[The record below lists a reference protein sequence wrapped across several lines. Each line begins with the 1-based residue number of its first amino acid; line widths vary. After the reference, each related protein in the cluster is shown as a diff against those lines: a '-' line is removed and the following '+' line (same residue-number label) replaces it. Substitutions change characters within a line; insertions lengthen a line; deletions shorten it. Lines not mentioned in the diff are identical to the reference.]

1 MASNYDETISV
12 MRKSLNDAK
21 RNLNKSKQ
29 ETEYWRKQATHN
41 YAAIK
46 NDVAKFQYMT
56 GLPHPDVF
64 DWILSLIMDKVT
76 LTCKQMTHESHLL
89 LVLMK
94 IRLGVTNKDLAYR
107 FRINYGMVSKIY
119 RSWLVILSKALQPL
133 IVWHSRCVLR
143 QHFPSAF
150 KSYKNCACIIDC
162 TEIFIERSLNL
173 EARAISWSNYKHT
186 NTIKYLIGISPAG
199 AVTFLSPGWGGR
211 TSDKQLTIE
220 SGVLDFLIFGDS
232 ILADK
237 GFLIAGEVAA
247 RGAVLAI
254 PSFTRGKS
262 QMPAKDVDQSRKIA
276 HVRIHVE
283 RVIGRLKTFKIL
295 NSTIPISQ
303 VDLLNDVMIV
313 ALVVCNNES
322 VVSK

>member
-1 MASNYDETISV
+1 
-12 MRKSLNDAK
+12 
-21 RNLNKSKQ
+21 
-29 ETEYWRKQATHN
+29 
-41 YAAIK
+41 
-46 NDVAKFQYMT
+46 
-56 GLPHPDVF
+56 
-64 DWILSLIMDKVT
+64 
-76 LTCKQMTHESHLL
+76 MTHESHLL

-220 SGVLDFLIFGDS
+220 SGVLEFLIFGDS

-303 VDLLNDVMIV
+303 VNLLNDVMIV

>member
-1 MASNYDETISV
+1 
-12 MRKSLNDAK
+12 
-21 RNLNKSKQ
+21 
-29 ETEYWRKQATHN
+29 
-41 YAAIK
+41 
-46 NDVAKFQYMT
+46 
-56 GLPHPDVF
+56 
-64 DWILSLIMDKVT
+64 
-76 LTCKQMTHESHLL
+76 MTHESHLL

-133 IVWHSRCVLR
+133 IVWPSRGALR
-143 QHFPSAF
+143 QHLPSAF

-313 ALVVCNNES
+313 VSALVNLNKS